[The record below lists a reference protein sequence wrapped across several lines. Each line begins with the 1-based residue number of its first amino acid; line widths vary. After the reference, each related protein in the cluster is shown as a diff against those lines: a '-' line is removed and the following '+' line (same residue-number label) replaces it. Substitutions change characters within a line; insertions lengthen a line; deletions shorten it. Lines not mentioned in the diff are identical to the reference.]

1 MNNQTDRRTFL
12 SRAGAATSLGTLA
25 LITGGAVRAQ
35 SVDSDTQEIENDETA
50 SESGV
55 RDNDTGPNG
64 DPASCCRRS
73 GATDSD
79 TGSSADPIGNGRG
92 RNSRRSG
99 ITDSDGGAM
108 ADPVGN
114 GRGRSSG
121 IADSDSGAMADPV
134 GNGRGPNSH
143 FRPDNSRSDTDTGAN
158 ADPARVGA
166 VKPDGY

>member
-1 MNNQTDRRTFL
+1 MKFQTDRRTFL

-64 DPASCCRRS
+64 DPAACCRRS
-73 GATDSD
+73 GATDTD
-79 TGSSADPIGNGRG
+79 TGSSADPAGNGRG
-92 RNSRRSG
+92 RNARR
-99 ITDSDGGAM
+99 
-108 ADPVGN
+108 
-114 GRGRSSG
+114 SG
-121 IADSDSGAMADPV
+121 IADSDSGAMADPA
-134 GNGRGPNSH
+134 GNGRGPTSH

>member
-1 MNNQTDRRTFL
+1 MKYQTDRRTFL

-73 GATDSD
+73 GATDTD
-79 TGSSADPIGNGRG
+79 TGSSADPAGNGRG
-92 RNSRRSG
+92 RNARRSG
-99 ITDSDGGAM
+99 
-108 ADPVGN
+108 V
-114 GRGRSSG
+114 
-121 IADSDSGAMADPV
+121 ADSDSGAMADPV